1 MGKTQ
6 EHKSV
11 DDIRKEYDIKI
22 KKTDEK
28 KEKLEE
34 LIDDYIYKH
43 QKQQDAYEDQQDLL
57 RYIDWVERQ
66 VQILKDKQD

>member
-1 MGKTQ
+1 MGKAH

-11 DDIRKEYDIKI
+11 DDIRKEYDIKF

-43 QKQQDAYEDQQDLL
+43 QK
-57 RYIDWVERQ
+57 
-66 VQILKDKQD
+66 